1 MKTIGMLGGMS
12 WESTAQY
19 YRLIN
24 QEVNHRLKG
33 LHSASLILRSVD
45 FENIAFLQQKG
56 DWKEAGKILS
66 EEAINLEK
74 AGADFLIICTNTMHK
89 VAPEITASISVPVL
103 HIADT
108 TAEVLQ
114 QENIS
119 RVGLLG
125 TAFTMEQSFYTSRL
139 TNKFGIEVI
148 TPNADDRAVVHNI
161 IYQELCKG
169 KIKDESRKKYL
180 NIISALAADGC
191 QGVILGCTEIS
202 LLVKQ
207 IDTDVPL
214 FDTTELHALAAVNSA
229 LS

>member
-74 AGADFLIICTNTMHK
+74 AGADFL
-89 VAPEITASISVPVL
+89 
-103 HIADT
+103 
-108 TAEVLQ
+108 
-114 QENIS
+114 
-119 RVGLLG
+119 
-125 TAFTMEQSFYTSRL
+125 
-139 TNKFGIEVI
+139 
-148 TPNADDRAVVHNI
+148 
-161 IYQELCKG
+161 
-169 KIKDESRKKYL
+169 
-180 NIISALAADGC
+180 
-191 QGVILGCTEIS
+191 
-202 LLVKQ
+202 
-207 IDTDVPL
+207 
-214 FDTTELHALAAVNSA
+214 
-229 LS
+229 

>member
-1 MKTIGMLGGMS
+1 
-12 WESTAQY
+12 
-19 YRLIN
+19 
-24 QEVNHRLKG
+24 
-33 LHSASLILRSVD
+33 
-45 FENIAFLQQKG
+45 
-56 DWKEAGKILS
+56 
-66 EEAINLEK
+66 
-74 AGADFLIICTNTMHK
+74 
-89 VAPEITASISVPVL
+89 
-103 HIADT
+103 
-108 TAEVLQ
+108 
-114 QENIS
+114 
-119 RVGLLG
+119 
-125 TAFTMEQSFYTSRL
+125 MEQSFYTSRL